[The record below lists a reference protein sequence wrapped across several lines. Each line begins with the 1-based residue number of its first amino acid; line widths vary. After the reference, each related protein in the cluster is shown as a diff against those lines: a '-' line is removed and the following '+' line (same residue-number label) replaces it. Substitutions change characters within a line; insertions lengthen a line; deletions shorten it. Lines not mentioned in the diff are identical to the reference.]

1 MNFRRQACLA
11 RVATAAMAIAASVTI
26 RCVPTDFSFA
36 EDDASGPDA
45 LETVD
50 GNAGNDA
57 PSDGAS
63 LDGPFDSAAP
73 ESGSDATNEDGPAAT
88 YKRIFITSGTFTG
101 NLGGASGADS
111 ACGSAASFASLS
123 GTWKAFLSTATSSA
137 ASRLSHASVP
147 YRLMNGTVV
156 ANDWA
161 GLTSGTL
168 MTAIDRDEHGNVI
181 TFVNSPPF
189 PGLVWTASKYD
200 GTYIGSVNCND
211 FTTSSSGTNGTVG
224 IDNATNTQW
233 TVYLGVTDGSS
244 CAGTFSLYCVE
255 Q

>member
-1 MNFRRQACLA
+1 MSCGHHRPAW
-11 RVATAAMAIAASVTI
+11 VGTAAAVIAASITL

-36 EDDASGPDA
+36 GDDASGLDA
-45 LETVD
+45 FDD
-50 GNAGNDA
+50 GNAGGDAGNDGSSLEGG
-57 PSDGAS
+57 SDG
-63 LDGPFDSAAP
+63 
-73 ESGSDATNEDGPAAT
+73 GSDAVDDDGPVAT

-111 ACGSAASFASLS
+111 ACASAATFASLG
-123 GTWKAFLSTATSSA
+123 GTWKAFLSTSTSSA
-137 ASRLSHASVP
+137 ASRLAHASVP

-156 ANDWA
+156 ANDWT

-168 MTAIDRDEHGNVI
+168 LSPVNRDEHGNVI
-181 TFVNSPPF
+181 TFMNSAPF
-189 PGLVWTASKYD
+189 PGLVWTGSKYD
-200 GTYIGSVNCND
+200 GTYAGSVNCNN
-211 FTTSSSGTNGTVG
+211 FSTAASGTNGTVG
-224 IDNATNTQW
+224 IDNATNAQW